1 MKYRVVGWTHFE
13 NEEIRAVDAR
23 SFAENNAIIDEI
35 RKRGYR
41 FSGWDHQETEN
52 CTPVLND
59 GVARHYSQRGWGA
72 LMAEALGKT
81 GDYAGYAFGRGSS
94 YPDEPFDPTAF
105 EPEVNLRECFTVEVA
120 EDIFALALKDSRFFM
135 EDLPELRM
143 LDRGDSLTLL
153 CTGRSLTLGVTDVN
167 RSRNIRRRDRVY
179 DYVIHSKY
187 KLVVQYDKE
196 TKQEGIS

>member
-13 NEEIRAVDAR
+13 NGEIRAVDAH

-35 RKRGYR
+35 RKHGYR

-72 LMAEALGKT
+72 LMAEALDKT

-94 YPDEPFDPTAF
+94 YPDESFDPAAF
-105 EPEVNLRECFTVEVA
+105 VPEANLCETFAVEVA
-120 EDIFALALKDSRFFM
+120 EDIFALALKNNRFFM

-143 LDRGDSLTLL
+143 LDRGDTLTLL
-153 CTGRSLTLGVTDVN
+153 CGERSLTLRVADVN
-167 RSRNIRRRDRVY
+167 RSRNIRRKDRVY
-179 DYVIHSKY
+179 DYFIHSKY
-187 KLVVQYDKE
+187 KLVIEYAQKTTQGDP
-196 TKQEGIS
+196 S